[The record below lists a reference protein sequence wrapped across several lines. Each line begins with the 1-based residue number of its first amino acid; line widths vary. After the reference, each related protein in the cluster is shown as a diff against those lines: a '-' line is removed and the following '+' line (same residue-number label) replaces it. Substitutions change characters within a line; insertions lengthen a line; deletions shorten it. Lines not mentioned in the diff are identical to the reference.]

1 MSKQPK
7 NQPNPPGNRRAQLQQ
22 QREQEARERKVRNII
37 TFSILGVAVLAIVG
51 VVVGVALTAAKP
63 PVSDNDATTGDYS
76 VVVGKADAPVTLT
89 IFQDF
94 MCPYCGDFERA
105 NRADLEALVADGTA
119 KIAFHTLNFQDGN
132 SAGSK
137 YSTRSANAF
146 VAVAKA
152 EPDKLMAF
160 NAALYD
166 NQPQEGTP
174 GLSDAEIADRARQ
187 AGVSETVIATFA
199 QLHNADFVNKAT
211 AQALDQSRED
221 SITGTPTIR
230 INGTDWPSGAT
241 GEQYQAGPLKAAVLE
256 AAGKK

>member
-1 MSKQPK
+1 
-7 NQPNPPGNRRAQLQQ
+7 
-22 QREQEARERKVRNII
+22 
-37 TFSILGVAVLAIVG
+37 
-51 VVVGVALTAAKP
+51 
-63 PVSDNDATTGDYS
+63 
-76 VVVGKADAPVTLT
+76 
-89 IFQDF
+89 

-105 NRADLEALVADGTA
+105 NRDDLESLVADGTA
-119 KIAFHTLNFQDGN
+119 KIEFHTLNFQDGN
-132 SAGSK
+132 SQGTR

-166 NQPQEGTP
+166 NQPEEGTP

-187 AGVSETVIATFA
+187 AGVSENTIVTFA
-199 QLHNADFVNKAT
+199 QLSNADFVNKAT
-211 AQALDQSRED
+211 AQALDQSRPD

-230 INGTDWPSGAT
+230 INGTTWPSGST
-241 GEQYQAGPLKAAVLE
+241 GEQYQTGPLKAAVLA